1 MLKIFLSLLALS
13 GIASSSYVFYA
24 ARSGH
29 DDKRHEARY
38 IEEGW
43 SHENGRHESWK
54 HESGNHEN
62 GNAESGN
69 RGGVHGAPGPVAGAG
84 LPVIAVGYGV
94 YWLMRRRR
102 KTD

>member
-13 GIASSSYVFYA
+13 GIASSSYIFFA

-29 DDKRHEARY
+29 DDKPHEARY
-38 IEEGW
+38 VEKGW
-43 SHENGRHESWK
+43 SNESGRHQ
-54 HESGNHEN
+54 SGNDEG
-62 GNAESGN
+62 GNH
-69 RGGVHGAPGPVAGAG
+69 GGVHGAPGPIAGAG